1 VSLLQKIGSI
11 KNNNKKV
18 IENFSYLSL
27 IQVFNLVLPLVIYP
41 YLIRV
46 LGKDLYGTV
55 IFAQTIAT
63 YFSIF
68 INFGFNI
75 SGAKEIAINREDL
88 EKTSEIFSS
97 ILTIKSI
104 FWIISILVLIFS
116 LLLLQVGSEDII
128 LYIFSFL
135 ICINDVLFPQW
146 FFQGIEK
153 MKYNTI
159 INLVIK
165 VLFIILIL
173 FFVQTKEQYLLV
185 PLLNGIGG
193 IVGGGISL
201 YIVLKKEQVSFY
213 IPKLSILKKY
223 LKDSFPLFAS
233 DAIISV
239 KDRFNYIFLG
249 AFLGMDKVA
258 IYDIGIK
265 ILALVMIPISIINN
279 ALYPKM
285 SIEKNKT
292 LLKKLM
298 TYSFIFYLIICILIQ
313 PLVPF
318 IIKIFAGGMES
329 AILPTRILLIAPIIF
344 CLGCPLAQNGLIVFD
359 KYKSLLIGMFLT
371 TLFYLLSVFLGY
383 YFDLLLNVFS
393 FAIITV
399 LVYLFECIYRYMA
412 CRKHSII

>member
-1 VSLLQKIGSI
+1 MSLLQKIGSI

-46 LGKDLYGTV
+46 LGKDLYGTIV
-55 IFAQTIAT
+55 FAQTIAT

-75 SGAKEIAINREDL
+75 SGAKEIAVNRENL

-104 FWIISILVLIFS
+104 FWILSILVLIFS
-116 LLLLQVGSEDII
+116 LFLLQVGKEEII

-193 IVGGGISL
+193 IVGGVISL

-249 AFLGMDKVA
+249 TFLGMDKVA

-265 ILALVMIPISIINN
+265 ILTLVMIPISIINN

-292 LLKKLM
+292 LLKNLM
-298 TYSFIFYLIICILIQ
+298 KYSLIFYFIVCILIQ
-313 PLVPF
+313 PFIPF
-318 IIKIFAGGMES
+318 IIKFFAGGMES

-344 CLGCPLAQNGLIVFD
+344 CLGLPLAHNGLVVFS
-359 KYKSLLIGMFLT
+359 KYKSLFIGMLLT
-371 TLFYLLSVFLGY
+371 TIFYLICILLGS
-383 YFDLLLNVFS
+383 YFDLLYNVS
-393 FAIITV
+393 NFAIITV
-399 LVYLFECIYRYMA
+399 LVYLFEYFYRYIA
-412 CRKHSII
+412 CKKYNII

>member
-1 VSLLQKIGSI
+1 MSLLQKIGSI

-46 LGKDLYGTV
+46 LGKDLYGTIV
-55 IFAQTIAT
+55 FAQTIAT

-75 SGAKEIAINREDL
+75 SGAKEIAVNRENL

-104 FWIISILVLIFS
+104 FWILSILVLIFS
-116 LLLLQVGSEDII
+116 LFLLQVGKEEII

-193 IVGGGISL
+193 IVGGVISL

-285 SIEKNKT
+285 SIEKNKI

-344 CLGCPLAQNGLIVFD
+344 CLGLPLAHNGLVVFS
-359 KYKSLLIGMFLT
+359 KYKSLLIGMLLT
-371 TLFYLLSVFLGY
+371 TMFYLICMLLGSH
-383 YFDLLLNVFS
+383 FNLLYNVS
-393 FAIITV
+393 NFAIITV
-399 LVYLFECIYRYMA
+399 LVYLFEYFYRYIA
-412 CRKHSII
+412 CKKYNII

>member
-1 VSLLQKIGSI
+1 MSLLQKIGSI

-75 SGAKEIAINREDL
+75 SGAKEIAVNREDL
-88 EKTSEIFSS
+88 KKSSEIFSS

-104 FWIISILVLIFS
+104 FWIVSILLLIFS
-116 LLLLQVGSEDII
+116 LLLLQVGREDII

-193 IVGGGISL
+193 IVGGYISL
-201 YIVLKKEQVSFY
+201 YIVLKKEQICFY
-213 IPKLSILKKY
+213 VPKLSILKKY

-285 SIEKNKT
+285 SIEKNKK
-292 LLKKLM
+292 LLKDIMK
-298 TYSFIFYLIICILIQ
+298 YSFIFYIMICFLIQ
-313 PLVPF
+313 PFVPF
-318 IIKIFAGGMES
+318 IIDFLGGGIKE
-329 AILPTRILLIAPIIF
+329 AILPTQILLIAPIIF
-344 CLGCPLAQNGLIVFD
+344 CLGLPLAHNGLIIFN
-359 KYKSLLIGMFLT
+359 KYRSLLIGMLFT
-371 TLFYLLSVFLGY
+371 TIFYLLCIFLGY
-383 YFDLLLNVFS
+383 YFNLLVNVS
-393 FAIITV
+393 VFALITV
-399 LVYLFECIYRYMA
+399 LVYLFECIYRYIV
-412 CRKHSII
+412 CKKYNII